1 VKHGADSRRALT
13 KRRSKGRIFLK
24 KGKKP
29 LIAKDAKDGREGRE
43 GKLLTPFDF
52 AQDKLRAR
60 RTVAEGAEKGF

>member
-1 VKHGADSRRALT
+1 V
-13 KRRSKGRIFLK
+13 KGRIFLK

-29 LIAKDAKDGREGRE
+29 LIAKDAKDAKDGREGRE

>member
-1 VKHGADSRRALT
+1 V
-13 KRRSKGRIFLK
+13 KGRIFLK
-24 KGKKP
+24 KGKKL